1 MYWSVTYSPRL
12 IWDYALLYVRLQ
24 QQGIYIGHCSKP
36 CHMDT
41 QLNCFN
47 FTTNLRNCTIVF
59 DSSIIYTEFFMKN
72 EHDI

>member
-41 QLNCFN
+41 Q
-47 FTTNLRNCTIVF
+47 IVLTSQRILET

>member
-12 IWDYALLYVRLQ
+12 VWDYALLYVRLQ

-41 QLNCFN
+41 Q
-47 FTTNLRNCTIVF
+47 IVLT
-59 DSSIIYTEFFMKN
+59 SQRILETARSYSILL
-72 EHDI
+72 